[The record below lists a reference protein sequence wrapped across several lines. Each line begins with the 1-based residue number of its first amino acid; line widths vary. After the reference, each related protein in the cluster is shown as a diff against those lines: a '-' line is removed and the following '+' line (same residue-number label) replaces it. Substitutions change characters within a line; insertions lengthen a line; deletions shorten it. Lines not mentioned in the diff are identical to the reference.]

1 MKENLTFS
9 DTLNGGAGWF
19 LPDLPLLKRRL
30 TMNTETNMFED
41 VAPEVVKKNPSK
53 YIEFKIG
60 EGVVIKGYYFFVDAI
75 IVSENS
81 LILKPVGLV
90 EQVKEKEN

>member
-1 MKENLTFS
+1 
-9 DTLNGGAGWF
+9 
-19 LPDLPLLKRRL
+19 
-30 TMNTETNMFED
+30 MNIQTNMFED
-41 VAPEVVKKNPSK
+41 ATPEDVKKNSSK